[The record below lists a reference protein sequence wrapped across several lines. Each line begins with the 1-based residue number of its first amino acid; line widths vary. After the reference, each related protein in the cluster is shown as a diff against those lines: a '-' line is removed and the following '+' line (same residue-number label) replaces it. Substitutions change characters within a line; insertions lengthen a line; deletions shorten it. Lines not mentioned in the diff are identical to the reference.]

1 MSGTIL
7 LADDSLTIQKVV
19 ELTFAD
25 TDFEIVAL
33 SSGDDLLERLPETRP
48 DLVICD
54 IIMPGK
60 DGYEVCQEIKSD
72 PNTLHIPVILLS
84 GTFEPFDRDRALAAG
99 CSEIMTKPFEAR
111 KLVDTVERLLSSG
124 AAEPATAPAEGAVEP
139 PVEEAVATPMDAAPA
154 EPTPTAE
161 ESPMAAEA
169 APELPPQPSE
179 SDVETGPSLDFTD
192 TGFAE
197 MEAAAEI
204 AVQPP
209 TNLPEDGLEFE
220 FSNDFE
226 SFGDPDST
234 EEASSTDTEP
244 DLDISED
251 AAAAAPPT
259 AADTELS
266 EEPETAV
273 AEEPVATDGPT
284 EGPFPEETTDHGVAP
299 AAREVQEPFVTR
311 AEVVPPQEPEFDQA
325 QTDRFPTE
333 SAELPPPLTTSPGD
347 MRVPEVRASHEVTPP
362 DSGASFEA
370 ASEEPEAA
378 PVAPTLEVSEP
389 EPEAPDWLAE
399 DEPGESVA
407 ESALAES
414 DTEDVG
420 FAETPEA
427 PPLEVEAPSPEVEAP
442 PPVVEAVRPFV
453 ETVPP
458 VVEAAPEVQ
467 AMLSGLSEDDVD
479 RIARRLMELYADRI
493 ENIAWEVVPD
503 MAEVVVRQRIRELE
517 ADAEQSTPDTQLD

>member
-1 MSGTIL
+1 MNGTIL

-25 TDFEIVAL
+25 TDFEVVAL
-33 SSGDDLLERLPETRP
+33 SSGDDLLERLPETQP

-124 AAEPATAPAEGAVEP
+124 AADQATAPAEGAVEP

-154 EPTPTAE
+154 EPSPTAE
-161 ESPMAAEA
+161 ESPMAVEA
-169 APELPPQPSE
+169 APELPPQPPS

-204 AVQPP
+204 AIQPP
-209 TNLPEDGLEFE
+209 TDLPEDGLDFE
-220 FSNDFE
+220 FNDDFE
-226 SFGDPDST
+226 SFGDPEST

-244 DLDISED
+244 DLDISEE
-251 AAAAAPPT
+251 AVAAAPAT

-266 EEPETAV
+266 EEPATAV

-333 SAELPPPLTTSPGD
+333 SAELPPPLTTSPGE
-347 MRVPEVRASHEVTPP
+347 VPIPEVRASHEVTPP
-362 DSGASFEA
+362 DSGASLEA

-389 EPEAPDWLAE
+389 EPEAPEWFAE

-407 ESALAES
+407 ESELAEG
-414 DTEDVG
+414 DTDDVS
-420 FAETPEA
+420 FTETPETPSLEVE
-427 PPLEVEAPSPEVEAP
+427 PPSLEVEAPSPEVEAP
-442 PPVVEAVRPFV
+442 PPVEEAVRPFV
-453 ETVPP
+453 ETVAP
-458 VVEAAPEVQ
+458 VVEAAPSTEAPPEVQ
-467 AMLSGLSEDDVD
+467 AMLS
-479 RIARRLMELYADRI
+479 
-493 ENIAWEVVPD
+493 
-503 MAEVVVRQRIRELE
+503 VVVRQRIRELE